1 MVALYGDT
9 NENIVRCA
17 ELIFSLSAQP
27 STRTEINKV
36 TSRIQFAELYY
47 VEGKNLVTQ
56 QGVLGA
62 GKTKCEDQFPWN
74 WATDTSLMRGAVL
87 VDMTENPDKPII
99 RKATLEDLRP
109 AYSFGNEKSSK
120 LFTMEQSC
128 IPYYIVVYNGI

>member
-9 NENIVRCA
+9 NENIVRRA

-27 STRTEINKV
+27 STRTEINKA

-56 QGVLGA
+56 RGVLGA
-62 GKTKCEDQFPWN
+62 GKTKCEDQVPWN

-87 VDMTENPDKPII
+87 VDVTENPDKPII

-128 IPYYIVVYNGI
+128 TPYYIVVYNGI